1 MGFAVAIGNTWNQ
14 LPCCSSFE
22 NWIVLDDDRKL
33 WQLVNVLEKK
43 QNFNEPKL
51 FDATGQSTTWGAA
64 EEDYVILYFTSI
76 GWEIF

>member
-1 MGFAVAIGNTWNQ
+1 
-14 LPCCSSFE
+14 
-22 NWIVLDDDRKL
+22 LDDDRKL

-64 EEDYVILYFTSI
+64 DI
-76 GWEIF
+76 GHQQLRRIMLFYISLP